1 MSNKDTKTQLDAELG
16 LTKTKT
22 WMTPR
27 RGIPRFLQKKQGL
40 ALTSDVVDW
49 QVNHGSLLKRISLDT
64 RIPEDPSECYS
75 VGVTVFPT
83 LFPRAQFNRACELQ
97 PVYSELYCAIADDEE
112 WLLEAIHD
120 LLPVDPLLQLSPG
133 TESSLGAVERSD
145 ILLKQVEFNTFS
157 CAGVTYATKV
167 AEMHRYLARAGAYES
182 GDEGPLPITLKSL
195 PRRNNV
201 ESLADCLAS
210 AHEAY
215 GPRSTA
221 VLFVVQ
227 PDNFNIA
234 DERPI
239 EYASFS
245 STRYGWGSKT
255 VEISVAYMRAD
266 YEAHEYGDAG
276 KEARLRIE
284 LSRAIRCPF
293 MLSHICT
300 FKKVQCV
307 LTAPEAL
314 ERFLLQEKADI
325 IRSTFVPMYPLD
337 NSDSGAYA
345 RQLATDRKLSRDYMK
360 PSLEGGGH
368 NICGGEIPRF
378 LASIPKAKWSAY
390 ILMERIQPPS
400 VVNILLSSAGLD
412 SGGVV
417 SELAIFRTCLWR
429 RGGGSRCEM
438 LQNEV
443 GGWAL
448 KTMRRLM
455 RCVF

>member
-1 MSNKDTKTQLDAELG
+1 
-16 LTKTKT
+16 
-22 WMTPR
+22 MTPR

-97 PVYSELYCAIADDEE
+97 PVYSELYCAIAKDEE
-112 WLLEAIHD
+112 WLFEAIHD
-120 LLPVDPLLQLSPG
+120 LLPVDPLLQLYIGWDFRSHYILQAPG

-157 CAGVTYATKV
+157 CAGATYATKV
-167 AEMHRYLARAGAYES
+167 AEMHRYLARTGSYES

-201 ESLADCLAS
+201 ESLATCLAS

-239 EYASFS
+239 EYASWNRD
-245 STRYGWGSKT
+245 TL
-255 VEISVAYMRAD
+255 VPAYRAD
-266 YEAHEYGDAG
+266 FPDDFLRFTTLTESHELLFHPPWLGFQDSHEYGDAG
-276 KEARLRIE
+276 KEARLQIE

-300 FKKVQCV
+300 FKKAQCV
-307 LTAPEAL
+307 LTAPGAL
-314 ERFLLQEKADI
+314 ERFLSQEKADI

-337 NSDSGAYA
+337 NSDSGAHA
-345 RQLATDRKLSRDYMK
+345 RQLATDRKLSRNFMK
-360 PSLEGGGH
+360 PS
-368 NICGGEIPRF
+368 F
-378 LASIPKAKWSAY
+378 FASIPKAKWSAY

-417 SELAIFRTCLWR
+417 SKLAIFRTCLWR

-438 LQNEV
+438 LQNEA
-443 GGWAL
+443 GGWSL
-448 KTMRRLM
+448 KSKYEEIDEMLGPLLG
-455 RCVF
+455 